1 MPVYSAYFHEE
12 RSLDGN
18 GLVLVEDQ
26 FSWFAFLLP
35 AIWAIRYQLWVAL
48 GIYAAGSV
56 IIQFGLEFVGSSS
69 NLQFIGGV
77 AFTFLYASF
86 AEEFRHMKLI
96 SQGYTEIGPTT
107 GKGLNSA
114 EKMALLILENQ
125 QADKMIKSM
134 PETVQANGS
143 EK

>member
-1 MPVYSAYFHEE
+1 MPVYSAYFHKEQ
-12 RSLDGN
+12 SLDGN

-35 AIWAIRYQLWVAL
+35 AVWAIRHQLWVAL

-56 IIQFGLEFVGSSS
+56 IIQSGLEFVGSSS
-69 NLQFIGGV
+69 NLQFISGV

-86 AEEFRHMKLI
+86 ADEFRHMKLI

-107 GKGLNSA
+107 GEGLEDG

-125 QADKMIKSM
+125 QADEMNKNM